1 MSVPVVLGERGWVH
15 AGNLDAVA
23 DLLGIEPTGHRAL
36 PPEKLAE
43 KYDVVLA
50 AAQRYLRAFPPEE
63 IHRTVPRR
71 DQRDM
76 RQLGYHVFA
85 IADDLMTV
93 KDGDTYR
100 QGNGPVPGDVRS
112 FDDVIA
118 YGDRVRKRFHEW
130 FAAQPSDAWAGVR
143 TTSYG
148 ALPLHLYLERATWH
162 SAQHSRQ
169 IVEMLK
175 SAGVEAPEVLPAPFF
190 EGLPMPKGVWD

>member
-1 MSVPVVLGERGWVH
+1 MSVPVVMGERGWVH

-36 PPEKLAE
+36 PPAELIE

-50 AAQRYLRAFPPEE
+50 AAQRYLRVFPPEQ
-63 IHRTVPRR
+63 IRATVPRR

-93 KDGDTYR
+93 KDGDVYL
-100 QGNGPVPGDVRS
+100 QGNAPVPDGVRD
-112 FDDVIA
+112 FDDIVA
-118 YGDRVRKRFHEW
+118 YGDAVRKRLRDW
-130 FAAQPSDAWAGVR
+130 YAAQPNDAWRMLR
-143 TTSYG
+143 TTSFG

-169 IVEMLK
+169 IVEMLRY
-175 SAGVEAPEVLPAPFF
+175 AGVQAPDVLPESYFD
-190 EGLPMPKGVWD
+190 GLPMPNGVWD